1 MPSLMLNTCRQ
12 CDDTS
17 DTNASGKLVGVATL
31 VPHWY
36 SEYGGHADLPKLVHE
51 TPEGLS
57 QFTIHAQ
64 GVVLVDV

>member
-1 MPSLMLNTCRQ
+1 MLYTCEQ
-12 CDDTS
+12 FNGTS

-31 VPHWY
+31 IQG
-36 SEYGGHADLPKLVHE
+36 YGRHADLPKLVHE

-64 GVVLVDV
+64 GVVFVDV